1 LLIAGQKSG
10 EVFALDPDRGGEL
23 AWKSRLSMG
32 TTNGGIHW
40 GVATDDARVYV
51 TIADP
56 PRATPGYVPN
66 PGVFA
71 LHLASGEPAWSLPVE
86 RGCPF
91 DPADVPRVG
100 LAAMQDASKRNPWPD
115 CPFYYGHSAAPM
127 LANGVV
133 YAGAL
138 DGKLRMIDAET
149 GKLLHIIETNRSFV
163 ANNAVDGHGGAIDL
177 SGVVVDGQRLF
188 ITSGY
193 GMFGQMPGNVLLA
206 YELPTRENP

>member
-1 LLIAGQKSG
+1 
-10 EVFALDPDRGGEL
+10 
-23 AWKSRLSMG
+23 MG
-32 TTNGGIHW
+32 TSNGGIHW
-40 GVATDDARVYV
+40 GVATDDERVYV

-71 LHLASGEPAWSLPVE
+71 LELDSGKPAWVLPVE
-86 RGCPF
+86 RDCDF

-115 CPFYYGHSAAPM
+115 CSFYYGHSAAPM

-138 DGKLRMIDAET
+138 DGKLRMVDAKTGELLSIID
-149 GKLLHIIETNRSFV
+149 TNKSYT
-163 ANNAVDGHGGAIDL
+163 ANNGVDGHGGAIDL
-177 SGVVVDGQRLF
+177 SGVVMDGSRLF

-193 GMFGQMPGNVLLA
+193 GMFGQMPGNVLLT
-206 YELPTRENP
+206 YELSPLEIH